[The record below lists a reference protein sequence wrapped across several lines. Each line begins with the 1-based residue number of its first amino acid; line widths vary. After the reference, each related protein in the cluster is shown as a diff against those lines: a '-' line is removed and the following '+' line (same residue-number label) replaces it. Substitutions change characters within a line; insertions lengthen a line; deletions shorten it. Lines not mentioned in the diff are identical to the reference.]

1 MNIVLSSRHLAP
13 NRPKIE
19 DIGYRRPVFPLM
31 IFLKNKLRQGMTV
44 TLKVKYVDFKSMT
57 LRTTITKADIM
68 MKYIR
73 PMLDNTEVGN
83 KKVRLLG
90 ISISNFVDK
99 SCKMK
104 KYQQLP
110 LPFDAWRGK
119 GSYEQGLY

>member
-1 MNIVLSSRHLAP
+1 
-13 NRPKIE
+13 
-19 DIGYRRPVFPLM
+19 
-31 IFLKNKLRQGMTV
+31 
-44 TLKVKYVDFKSMT
+44 
-57 LRTTITKADIM
+57 M

-110 LPFDAWRGK
+110 LPFDA
-119 GSYEQGLY
+119 

>member
-1 MNIVLSSRHLAP
+1 M
-13 NRPKIE
+13 
-19 DIGYRRPVFPLM
+19 LM

-57 LRTTITKADIM
+57 LRTPITKTDIM

-110 LPFDAWRGK
+110 LPFDA
-119 GSYEQGLY
+119 